1 MILMALF
8 LWHKSNK
15 PVDAIKGPEA
25 VPKIPFTF
33 KFVHKLSMIMCIN
46 STVPIQYFIELILV
60 YETLCKIAL
69 ISYEYD
75 SYIIHLGKW
84 VLLDRK
90 SYMYK

>member
-60 YETLCKIAL
+60 YETSLEIN
-69 ISYEYD
+69 
-75 SYIIHLGKW
+75 
-84 VLLDRK
+84 
-90 SYMYK
+90 YKNANWDASFTKESGQ